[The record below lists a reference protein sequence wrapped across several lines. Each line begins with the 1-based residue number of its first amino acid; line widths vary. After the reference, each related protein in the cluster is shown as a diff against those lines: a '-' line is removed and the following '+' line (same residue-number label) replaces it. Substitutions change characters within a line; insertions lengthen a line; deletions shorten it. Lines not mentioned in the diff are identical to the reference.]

1 MNLLKSI
8 NNSVLWLVPQNE
20 ITAKNLKKEATIRN
34 VNPDRIKFA
43 QNIKMPEHL
52 ARHKAADLFVDT
64 FPYNA
69 HTTASDALW
78 TGLPVLTLMGESFTS
93 RVGGS
98 LLNAID
104 LPELITH
111 TKKDY
116 QDKAIQISDKIA
128 TDVLEKLLRNAS
140 NEIKLQI
147 CYAIDSKIYIRS

>member
-1 MNLLKSI
+1 MC
-8 NNSVLWLVPQNE
+8 
-20 ITAKNLKKEATIRN
+20 IR
-34 VNPDRIKFA
+34 DR
-43 QNIKMPEHL
+43 
-52 ARHKAADLFVDT
+52 FVDT

-116 QDKAIQISDKIA
+116 QDKAIELASNKSFLNEIRNKLNKNRL
-128 TDVLEKLLRNAS
+128 TKPLFNTKLFTKNLEKAYLMIYEKYTQDKNPE
-140 NEIKLQI
+140 NIEIK
-147 CYAIDSKIYIRS
+147 